1 MNNNEFEINIDN
13 DEYDYVIVNI
23 KKELDNFIFVD
34 IIDKS
39 YFNNESLQKIENI
52 NNDLNRILSIDY
64 NLIKNDLLK
73 IFKNEDN
80 ILKQFDCDINRC
92 NFYINDT
99 IIKNP
104 SKEDLKLLL
113 KNNYLDFFLF
123 CNQSLY
129 GFPCQY
135 IQDSI
140 KKQDLFIGNFNN
152 NDDKGYNLNFKIY
165 NKDNKELFTSSKK
178 LKIIQNFKNNLNV
191 ILDVNIK
198 IEIDL
203 KNKSNIFIEFESSI

>member
-1 MNNNEFEINIDN
+1 MNSIQFKSLIDN
-13 DEYDYVIVNI
+13 EDYDYIIVDI

-34 IIDKS
+34 IIDET
-39 YFNNESLQKIENI
+39 YFNNKSLQKIENI

-64 NLIKNDLLK
+64 NLFKNDLLK

-92 NFYINDT
+92 SFYINDK
-99 IIKNP
+99 IVKKHN
-104 SKEDLKLLL
+104 KEELKVLL

-140 KKQDLFIGNFNN
+140 KKQELFIGNFNN
-152 NDDKGYNLNFKIY
+152 NDDIGYNLNFKII
-165 NKDNKELFTSSKK
+165 NNDNKMMLMSSKK
-178 LKIIQNFKNNLNV
+178 LKIIQVFKNNLNV
-191 ILDVNIK
+191 ILNINIK
-198 IEIDL
+198 IEVDL
-203 KNKSNIFIEFESSI
+203 KNKSDILIEFESSI